1 MMSSDRQRIH
11 CGAIAGW
18 WR

>member
-1 MMSSDRQRIH
+1 MMSIDRQRIH